1 MLCNDLKL
9 LVGLGNPGAEYHKTR
24 HNVGFMVLEEI
35 SKKNNCSFR
44 ENKKLYGRTC
54 EYGTGIAKTRLLMP
68 NTYMNESG
76 KSVRSAK
83 DWFNFEN
90 HQLIVLVDD
99 MDLPLGKIRVRSKG
113 SSGGHNGL
121 KSIINHLGTAEFK
134 RLKIGIGPPS
144 DLQKDRKSKTVSHV
158 LGRFSKEEFIV
169 LNLIIQEII
178 SCIDSVT
185 SNNWQKI
192 TTRLNSYKPEIS
204 SLYEN
209 G

>member
-9 LVGLGNPGAEYHKTR
+9 LVGLGNPGAEYYKTR

-35 SKKNNCSFR
+35 SKKNNCDFR
-44 ENKKLYGRTC
+44 ESKKLLGRTC
-54 EYGTGIAKTRLLMP
+54 EYGTGIKKTRLLMP
-68 NTYMNESG
+68 STYMNESG
-76 KSVRSAK
+76 KSVRSAR
-83 DWFNFEN
+83 DWFNLEN

-144 DLQKDRKSKTVSHV
+144 ALQKERKSKTVSHV
-158 LGRFSKEEFIV
+158 LGRFSKEEFMV
-169 LNLIIQEII
+169 LDFIIQEII
-178 SCIDSVT
+178 SCIDLIT
-185 SNNWQKI
+185 SKNWDKI
-192 TTRLNSYKPEIS
+192 STRLNSYKA
-204 SLYEN
+204 EN
-209 G
+209 S

>member
-1 MLCNDLKL
+1 MLSHDLKL
-9 LVGLGNPGAEYHKTR
+9 IVGLGNPGAEYSKTR

-35 SKKNNCSFR
+35 ASQNNCSFS
-44 ENKKLYGRTC
+44 ESKKLFGRTC
-54 EYGTGIAKTRLLMP
+54 EYGSGINKTRLLMP

-83 DWFNFEN
+83 DWFNLDD

-121 KSIINHLGTAEFK
+121 KSIINHLGSTEFK

-144 DLQKDRKSKTVSHV
+144 EIQKERKSKTVSHV
-158 LGRFSKEEFIV
+158 LGRFSKEEFTI
-169 LNLIIQEII
+169 LKYIIQEII
-178 SCIDSVT
+178 SSIDSIT
-185 SNNWQKI
+185 SNNWDKI
-192 TTRLNSYKPEIS
+192 TTRLNSFKPQNI
-204 SLYEN
+204 
-209 G
+209 

>member
-54 EYGTGIAKTRLLMP
+54 EYGTGIEKKRLLMP

-121 KSIINHLGTAEFK
+121 KSIINHLGTADFK

-144 DLQKDRKSKTVSHV
+144 DLQKDRKSKTC
-158 LGRFSKEEFIV
+158 L
-169 LNLIIQEII
+169 LY
-178 SCIDSVT
+178 T
-185 SNNWQKI
+185 SPSPRDR
-192 TTRLNSYKPEIS
+192 TRSRMPS
-204 SLYEN
+204 SA
-209 G
+209 

>member
-1 MLCNDLKL
+1 MFPDELKL
-9 LVGLGNPGAEYHKTR
+9 LVGLGNPGSEYDKTR

-35 SKKNNCSFR
+35 ARKNNCSFR
-44 ENKKLYGRTC
+44 ESKKLFGRTC
-54 EYGTGIAKTRLLMP
+54 EYGKGQKKTRLLMP

-83 DWFNFEN
+83 DWFDFKNNE
-90 HQLIVLVDD
+90 LIVLVDD

-144 DLQKDRKSKTVSHV
+144 NDQKERKSKTVSHV
-158 LGRFSKEEFIV
+158 LGKFSKEEFVI
-169 LNLIIQEII
+169 LNFIIEEII
-178 SCIDSVT
+178 SCIESIS
-185 SNNWQKI
+185 SNNWEKI
-192 TTRLNSYKPEIS
+192 TTRLNSYKPE
-204 SLYEN
+204 N
-209 G
+209 

>member
-1 MLCNDLKL
+1 MVYDNLKL

-35 SKKNNCSFR
+35 ARKNNCSFR
-44 ENKKLYGRTC
+44 ESKKLFGKIC
-54 EYGTGIAKTRLLMP
+54 EFGSGIEKTRLLMP

-83 DWFNFEN
+83 DWFDFEN

-144 DLQKDRKSKTVSHV
+144 DDQKERKFKTVSHV
-158 LGRFSKEEFIV
+158 LGRFSKEECII
-169 LNLIIQEII
+169 LNLIIEEII
-178 SCIDSVT
+178 NCIESIR
-185 SNNWQKI
+185 SNNWDNI
-192 TTRLNSYKPEIS
+192 TTRLNSYKPE
-204 SLYEN
+204 N
-209 G
+209 

>member
-1 MLCNDLKL
+1 MLSDELKL

-35 SKKNNCSFR
+35 ARKNNCIFR
-44 ENKKLYGRTC
+44 ESKKLFGRTC
-54 EYGTGIAKTRLLMP
+54 EYGTGIEKTRLLMP

-83 DWFNFEN
+83 DWFNFED

-144 DLQKDRKSKTVSHV
+144 NDQKERKSKTISHV
-158 LGRFSKEEFIV
+158 LGRF
-169 LNLIIQEII
+169 
-178 SCIDSVT
+178 
-185 SNNWQKI
+185 
-192 TTRLNSYKPEIS
+192 
-204 SLYEN
+204 
-209 G
+209 

>member
-1 MLCNDLKL
+1 MFSDELKL
-9 LVGLGNPGAEYHKTR
+9 LVGLGNPGAEYNKTR

-35 SKKNNCSFR
+35 ARQNNCTFSDS
-44 ENKKLYGRTC
+44 KKLYGKTC
-54 EYGTGIAKTRLLMP
+54 EIRSGMSKTRLLMP

-83 DWFNFEN
+83 DWFNFET

-121 KSIINHLGTAEFK
+121 KSIINHLGTNEFK
-134 RLKIGIGPPS
+134 RLKIGIGSPS
-144 DLQKDRKSKTVSHV
+144 EIQKERKSKTVSHV
-158 LGRFSKEEFIV
+158 LGRFSQEELIK

-178 SCIDSVT
+178 ICIESIKA
-185 SNNWQKI
+185 NNWEKI
-192 TTRLNSYKPEIS
+192 TTRLNSYKPE
-204 SLYEN
+204 N
-209 G
+209 Q

>member
-1 MLCNDLKL
+1 MSSDDLKL
-9 LVGLGNPGAEYHKTR
+9 LVGLGNPGPEYHKTR

-35 SKKNNCSFR
+35 ARKNNCIFR
-44 ENKKLYGRTC
+44 ESKKLFGKTS
-54 EYGTGIAKTRLLMP
+54 EYGKDIEKTRLLMP

-76 KSVRSAK
+76 KSVRSAM
-83 DWFNFEN
+83 DWFDFEN

-134 RLKIGIGPPS
+134 RLKIGIGPPTER
-144 DLQKDRKSKTVSHV
+144 QKERKSKTVSHV
-158 LGRFSKEEFIV
+158 LGRFSKEEFLV

-178 SCIDSVT
+178 SCIELIT
-185 SNNWQKI
+185 SNNWEKI
-192 TTRLNSYKPEIS
+192 TTRLNSYKPENS
-204 SLYEN
+204 KL
-209 G
+209 